1 MITERGSREAKEIKT
16 YCSICG
22 KPLVKDKPHFI
33 PLGDDTV
40 LKIVD
45 ETCED
50 CGGAY
55 INENQQTTF
64 IKNKAAY
71 DKLIEFME
79 TRFKR
84 QQEQKPAAR

>member
-1 MITERGSREAKEIKT
+1 MNKT
-16 YCSICG
+16 YFCTICG

-33 PLGDDTV
+33 PLGDDVV
-40 LKIVD
+40 LRIVD
-45 ETCED
+45 ETCET

-55 INENQQTTF
+55 INENQEKTY
-64 IKNKAAY
+64 IKNKAAH

-79 TRFKR
+79 TRFRR

>member
-1 MITERGSREAKEIKT
+1 MQGKGREMKT
-16 YCSICG
+16 YYCAKCG
-22 KPLVKDKPHFI
+22 KELVKDKPHYI

-45 ETCED
+45 ETCET

-55 INENQQTTF
+55 INENQELTT
-64 IKNKAAY
+64 IKNKAAH

-79 TRFKR
+79 TRFR
-84 QQEQKPAAR
+84 QQGRNPAAR